1 MRFESPVITSH
12 KTGPVQSLTDYVSR
26 SWVNM
31 VLNCSNNWD
40 SASVI
45 KISSLNR
52 INIHSPHTDKACS
65 YKNTN
70 MMRCLSVSV
79 RSHIKSHHIWYE
91 APQSQLWQ
99 RVSFVKEPAFTKE
112 QWRKNC
118 ITKSVHSSQVPCHLM
133 VIQGLGD
140 LNWQRHQ
147 FSLWQ
152 LPIPDLPD
160 QCDDHCILRHIPISL
175 GPNES
180 DSLQLLLRVCLTNS
194 HAYWTSVNVK

>member
-12 KTGPVQSLTDYVSR
+12 KTGPVKSLTDYVSR
-26 SWVNM
+26 SRVNM

-79 RSHIKSHHIWYE
+79 RTLRIKSHYMVWR
-91 APQSQLWQ
+91 PQSQLWQ
-99 RVSFVKEPAFTKE
+99 HVSLVKEPAFKE
-112 QWRKNC
+112 QWRKKSSAQK
-118 ITKSVHSSQVPCHLM
+118 TKSHYQKCAFLTSTM
-133 VIQGLGD
+133 
-140 LNWQRHQ
+140 
-147 FSLWQ
+147 SLDGQ
-152 LPIPDLPD
+152 TRSGELELTET
-160 QCDDHCILRHIPISL
+160 ISL
-175 GPNES
+175 
-180 DSLQLLLRVCLTNS
+180 VCDNFQFLICLINVMIT
-194 HAYWTSVNVK
+194 AYSVIFPFH